1 MKALLPQS
9 FGELGADCNSAHS
22 KPPLGDSWRCL
33 GFWACNDRFLRKTDY
48 FTEACGHR
56 MRHIISILLQNEAG
70 ALTRV
75 TSLFSSRGY
84 NIESLSVAPT
94 DDPELSRLTLV
105 TFGSDEVI
113 NQINKQLF
121 KLIDVVNIADMTK
134 GDHIEREQLLLK
146 VRLVKAQSALLD
158 EIIAE
163 FNADVIDPNPENFTL
178 VVTGTVSR
186 IDEFVERTGK
196 AAELLTVVRSGAMAI
211 ARGEQILSAAI

>member
-1 MKALLPQS
+1 
-9 FGELGADCNSAHS
+9 
-22 KPPLGDSWRCL
+22 
-33 GFWACNDRFLRKTDY
+33 
-48 FTEACGHR
+48 

-113 NQINKQLF
+113 DQINKQLF

>member
-1 MKALLPQS
+1 
-9 FGELGADCNSAHS
+9 
-22 KPPLGDSWRCL
+22 
-33 GFWACNDRFLRKTDY
+33 
-48 FTEACGHR
+48 

-113 NQINKQLF
+113 DQINKQLF

-146 VRLVKAQSALLD
+146 VRMVKAQSALLD

-163 FNADVIDPNPENFTL
+163 FNADVIDPNHENFTL
-178 VVTGTVSR
+178 VVTATVSR
-186 IDEFVERTGK
+186 IDEFVERAGK